1 MPKELLHP
9 MIESKFGLLPSGD
22 IQWEIA
28 HAATM
33 EDFQAGRLL
42 WTKLVLTPKQAV
54 RVADDLRKMAA
65 KSPQRP
71 DAGIA

>member
-42 WTKLVLTPKQAV
+42 WTKLVL
-54 RVADDLRKMAA
+54 A